1 MKPKQKK
8 MQYCNKFSKDLRNNK
23 IDPDQAEASIPCSFP
38 PYPWALGQYCSS
50 FSHSGTTFTNFAL
63 SFKPYYFYFWNVTSL
78 PRLFWKNSIYCCQ
91 YIIMTL
97 SLFRLCC
104 SVAQSCPTLCYP
116 MDCSTPGRLLW
127 PLLSLSLLRFVFI
140 ELVMLSNHLILCWPL
155 LLLPLIFPSIS
166 ILTTSYI
173 FPITLK
179 IKTNKQAKKAATAFY
194 LLNGGA

>member
-1 MKPKQKK
+1 
-8 MQYCNKFSKDLRNNK
+8 
-23 IDPDQAEASIPCSFP
+23 
-38 PYPWALGQYCSS
+38 
-50 FSHSGTTFTNFAL
+50 
-63 SFKPYYFYFWNVTSL
+63 
-78 PRLFWKNSIYCCQ
+78 
-91 YIIMTL
+91 MTL

-116 MDCSTPGRLLW
+116 MDCSTPDRLLC

-179 IKTNKQAKKAATAFY
+179 IKANNQVKKAATAF
-194 LLNGGA
+194 